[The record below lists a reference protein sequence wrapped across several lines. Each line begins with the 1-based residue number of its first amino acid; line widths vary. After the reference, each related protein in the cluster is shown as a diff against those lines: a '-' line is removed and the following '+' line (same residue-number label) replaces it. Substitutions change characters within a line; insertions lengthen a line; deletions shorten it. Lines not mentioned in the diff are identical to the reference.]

1 MIRLV
6 WLWCLFG
13 MTCAGLA
20 ATGDDW
26 RRSPKPVREATKAAV
41 EGQLSAIRE
50 NDLVKAY
57 GFASAGIRA
66 RFTQEVFAAMIRRG
80 YPALLQHTQVE
91 VGAVRDDGQHRA
103 FVSVAV
109 FDRRNQR
116 TDFRYNLVE
125 EETGW
130 KIDGVVSEVVS
141 PRDKI

>member
-6 WLWCLFG
+6 WLICLFG
-13 MTCAGLA
+13 GAVISMA
-20 ATGDDW
+20 APGDDW
-26 RRSPKPVREATKAAV
+26 RRSPKPVREAARAAV
-41 EGQLSAIRE
+41 EGQLGAIRE
-50 NDLVKAY
+50 NDLAKAY

-80 YPALLQHTQVE
+80 YPALMQHKQAE
-91 VGAVRDDGQHRA
+91 VGAVRDDGKHRA

-109 FDRRNQR
+109 FDGHNHR

-125 EETGW
+125 EEAGW

-141 PRDKI
+141 PRGEI